1 MIKQAYSEKDVNIV
15 AKATDI
21 KQAFNVKRTRRN
33 GVEGFII
40 GDKL

>member
-1 MIKQAYSEKDVNIV
+1 MMKKDVNVV

-33 GVEGFII
+33 GEGFII